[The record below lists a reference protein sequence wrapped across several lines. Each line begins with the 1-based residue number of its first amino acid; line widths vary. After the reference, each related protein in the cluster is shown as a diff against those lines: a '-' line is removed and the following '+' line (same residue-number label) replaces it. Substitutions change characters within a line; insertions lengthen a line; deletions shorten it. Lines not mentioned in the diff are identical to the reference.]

1 MHRGRKRNPS
11 SAKTSYGSIQ
21 NNNNDNDH
29 IDDEDLDLNMNEN
42 QSQNEN
48 MDMDMNMKMNMKMN
62 VDESDNKALDND
74 IQTPP
79 NTKRIRLNDNSELSD
94 DNTIST
100 TTFGSC
106 HGERPS
112 ISPQLK
118 FHHHQNHRTGSNHN
132 NGQQIIDLGV
142 EFPALPNVLNPK
154 HIQQELRLDPEFD
167 LGQFSK
173 QIQNQNQNQNIHIK
187 EQECK
192 QDMQNMHN
200 IQNVNDKMERN
211 LSSFPMIFDWDKLK
225 EATDPQQLR
234 TEALRKQERGKY
246 VRRDSLS
253 SEQAAD
259 RRYINLSSKK

>member
-1 MHRGRKRNPS
+1 MSRDGKEQNPS
-11 SAKTSYGSIQ
+11 SA
-21 NNNNDNDH
+21 NNYNGCMDQDNDEDVDLNNHNNDR
-29 IDDEDLDLNMNEN
+29 LDIE
-42 QSQNEN
+42 
-48 MDMDMNMKMNMKMN
+48 
-62 VDESDNKALDND
+62 

-79 NTKRIRLNDNSELSD
+79 NTKRIRLMDNSELSD
-94 DNTIST
+94 DNTLST

-106 HGERPS
+106 NGEQPS

-118 FHHHQNHRTGSNHN
+118 YHNHQNNNTGSIGSNRNHVHN
-132 NGQQIIDLGV
+132 QQMIDLGV

-154 HIQQELRLDPEFD
+154 DIQQELQLDPKFD

-173 QIQNQNQNQNIHIK
+173 QHNQNDNNNAISNISNK
-187 EQECK
+187 VNV
-192 QDMQNMHN
+192 NM
-200 IQNVNDKMERN
+200 NDKMNDN

-259 RRYINLSSKK
+259 RRYY

>member
-1 MHRGRKRNPS
+1 MPRGRKRNPS

-21 NNNNDNDH
+21 SNNNDNEH
-29 IDDEDLDLNMNEN
+29 IDDDLDLNMNEN

-48 MDMDMNMKMNMKMN
+48 MKMN
-62 VDESDNKALDND
+62 VDIQSNNITLDND

-79 NTKRIRLNDNSELSD
+79 NTKRIRLCDNSELSD
-94 DNTIST
+94 DNTLST

-106 HGERPS
+106 HGEQVS
-112 ISPQLK
+112 ISPQLNN
-118 FHHHQNHRTGSNHN
+118 HHHQINKTGSNHH
-132 NGQQIIDLGV
+132 NGQQMIDLGV

-154 HIQQELRLDPEFD
+154 HIQQELRLDPKFD
-167 LGQFSK
+167 LGQFTK
-173 QIQNQNQNQNIHIK
+173 QNQNDHGSNNHIK
-187 EQECK
+187 EQEGK
-192 QDMQNMHN
+192 QNMPNIQQNMQNMQN
-200 IQNVNDKMERN
+200 IEIQNVNDKMKKRN
-211 LSSFPMIFDWDKLK
+211 LSSFPMIFNWDKLK

-259 RRYINLSSKK
+259 RR